1 MTISSNYHIEVNPSD
16 VGIYD
21 KVVVMELVK
30 SAAQTQQLDSSG
42 QRDFK
47 GKPSPY
53 LGLPQWNTNH
63 KYIVTQRLPNTFHD
77 YTKILPLLEM
87 ENL

>member
-21 KVVVMELVK
+21 RIVIMDLVK
-30 SAAQTQQLDSSG
+30 TTAQTHQIDING

-47 GKPSPY
+47 G
-53 LGLPQWNTNH
+53 NN
-63 KYIVTQRLPNTFHD
+63 FFF
-77 YTKILPLLEM
+77 LL
-87 ENL
+87 N